1 MPEQQPNL
9 LELEKRE
16 LTTDELWQAM
26 QAASEALEAEQLAA
40 LDDAEWIR
48 EQRYRVERRET
59 NHTMNVFAA
68 KVDPEDPD
76 SKPLFTNE
84 SSRKAEVSRR
94 LSNDPAYK
102 ELMAAL
108 LVAEKNQA
116 VRNIHIEKL
125 GRDYSSSKLRYEALL
140 IGKRYQ

>member
-1 MPEQQPNL
+1 MPDQPNL
-9 LELEKRE
+9 IDLEVRD
-16 LTTDELWQAM
+16 LTPDGLWQAM

-40 LDDAEWIR
+40 LDDADWLR
-48 EQRYRVERRET
+48 EQRYRVERLET

-76 SKPLFTNE
+76 SKPLFTNAE
-84 SSRKAEVSRR
+84 SRKAEVSRR

-125 GRDYSSSKLRYEALL
+125 GRDFTASRLRYEALT
-140 IGKRYQ
+140 IGKRH